1 MSFDKSIA
9 IEAAELI
16 HALYRGGIAPTI
28 NERST
33 DTQALILRRGA
44 NTFVVFPGTDSIAD
58 WRTDLEAGKRDW
70 IMGGRAHVGF
80 CRALESVM
88 DEVVFAMAGSSR
100 VIVCGHSLG
109 GALAML
115 CASSLWYEGIV
126 VDAVYTFGQPRVG
139 NGGFARG
146 YNANLHDE
154 TFRIVNQHDP
164 VPYLP
169 PWLMGYRHAGTE
181 VFLGAD
187 GITVDRPWWDQGR
200 DALQQM
206 RVSQPEKNF
215 VSVGA
220 HHITAYIKKLKG

>member
-16 HALYRGGIAPTI
+16 HALYRNGVAPTI

-33 DTQALILRRGA
+33 DTQVLVIQRGA
-44 NTFVVFPGTDSIAD
+44 YTFVVFPGTDSIAD

-70 IMGGRAHVGF
+70 IMGGKAHVGF
-80 CRALESVM
+80 CRAIESVL
-88 DEVVFAMAGSSR
+88 DEVILNLAGVSNI
-100 VIVCGHSLG
+100 IVCGHSLG

-154 TFRIVNQHDP
+154 TFRIVNEHDP

-181 VFLGAD
+181 VFLGTST
-187 GITVDRPWWDQGR
+187 ITVDRPWWEQGV
-200 DALQQM
+200 ATWQQM
-206 RVSQPEKNF
+206 RQPQPTKNF
-215 VSVGA
+215 ASVCA
-220 HHITAYIKKLKG
+220 HHITSYIKKLKG